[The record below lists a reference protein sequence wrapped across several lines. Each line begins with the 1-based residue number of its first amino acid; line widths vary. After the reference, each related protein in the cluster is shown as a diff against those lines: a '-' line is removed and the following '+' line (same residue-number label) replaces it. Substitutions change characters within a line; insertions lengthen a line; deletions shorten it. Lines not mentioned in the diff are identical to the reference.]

1 MHSYIRSRGPKE
13 LQSGK
18 RGETVRGIAGP
29 FPLGILQ
36 GWDAQRAAGRFRAQ
50 ATQRKAHQ

>member
-1 MHSYIRSRGPKE
+1 MHSCIRSRGPKE

-36 GWDAQRAAGRFRAQ
+36 GWDAKRAAGRFRAQ